1 MKLKS
6 NTKKYYMEINT
17 ENICT
22 HCLQPVS
29 VNFCQNCGNPT
40 KLERIDRK
48 YALQE
53 AISLFGFEKGFLY
66 TIKQLLLT
74 PGQTVHDYLTSNRN
88 KYTKPLTFLL
98 LTSAIYT
105 FVAHYFK
112 VESVYQAT
120 IEKSYG
126 NSSITNV
133 ILLIQD
139 NYGYANIIS
148 TIFIILGLKLFF
160 KKYKYNIYETAVLL
174 FFVIGEVMIFSVL
187 IPINTKYFGSVI
199 IENVVTILG
208 LVYIGWAIGQFYEKK
223 NSNYI
228 KAFFVYLFGF
238 LSFVIFAVLM
248 GVIYDLILKGN

>member
-1 MKLKS
+1 
-6 NTKKYYMEINT
+6 MEINT

-22 HCLQPVS
+22 HCLQPIS
-29 VNFCQNCGNPT
+29 VNFCQHCGNPT

-53 AISLFGFEKGFLY
+53 AVSLLGFERGFLY

-74 PGQTVHDYLTSNRN
+74 PGQTIHDYLTKSRN

-112 VESVYQAT
+112 VESVYQAR
-120 IEKSYG
+120 IEKTYR
-126 NSSITNV
+126 NSSITNI

-148 TIFIILGLKLFF
+148 TVFIILGLKLFF
-160 KKYKYNIYETAVLL
+160 RKYAYNIYEIAVLL
-174 FFVIGEVMIFSVL
+174 FFVMGEVMIFSVL
-187 IPINTKYFGSVI
+187 IPINTKYLGSDI

-223 NSNYI
+223 FSNYV
-228 KAFFVYLFGF
+228 KAFFIYLFGF
-238 LSFVIFAVLM
+238 LTFVIFAVLV
-248 GVIYDLILKGN
+248 GVIYDIILKTN